1 MRPPLPPQDSGPPAQ
16 PNPAAPVVAGRVLY
30 QPSRMGAGL
39 PSNPASPAKLNKF
52 QEEEDKDLGMPPPGA
67 GFFSARAATMI
78 PDVTSPDQIP
88 PSHAQNLPAFNPK
101 LESPSIRK
109 TPGIDYKGSRPVTK
123 DLKQLPGSS
132 QAPAGVVVPRSNIVN
147 PALDNARRIGAP
159 GSPSPMA
166 NRGQYKP
173 PTMKRPID
181 GGGGTARVPLVDLPA
196 NEAIGVDAVGD
207 AKRQR
212 LSN

>member
-1 MRPPLPPQDSGPPAQ
+1 MS
-16 PNPAAPVVAGRVLY
+16 
-30 QPSRMGAGL
+30 AGL
-39 PSNPASPAKLNKF
+39 PSNSASSAILIKS
-52 QEEEDKDLGMPPPGA
+52 QEEEDKDPGLPPPGA

-78 PDVTSPDQIP
+78 PEVSGPEQIP
-88 PSHAQNLPAFNPK
+88 PSHARNLPLFNPK

-132 QAPAGVVVPRSNIVN
+132 QAPAGVAGAKINIMN
-147 PALDNARRIGAP
+147 PALDNTRRIGAP

-181 GGGGTARVPLVDLPA
+181 GGGGTARVPLVDLHA
-196 NEAIGVDAVGD
+196 NGAISIGTGDAAGD

-212 LSN
+212 LNN